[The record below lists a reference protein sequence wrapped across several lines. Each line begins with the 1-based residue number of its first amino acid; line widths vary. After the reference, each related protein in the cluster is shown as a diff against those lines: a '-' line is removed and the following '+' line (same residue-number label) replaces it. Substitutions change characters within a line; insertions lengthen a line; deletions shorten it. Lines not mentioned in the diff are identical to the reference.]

1 MADTLN
7 VEVVDDDASQDSLHE
22 WDSLGYLSIMARI
35 EEEFVIQIR
44 QDNINNFG
52 SISEIVS
59 EIEKCNHQ

>member
-1 MADTLN
+1 MVDTLN

-35 EEEFVIQIR
+35 EEEFGIQIR

>member
-1 MADTLN
+1 MVDTLN
-7 VEVVDDDASQDSLHE
+7 LEVVDDDASQDSLHE

-35 EEEFVIQIR
+35 EEEFGIQIR

-59 EIEKCNHQ
+59 EIEKCNNK

>member
-1 MADTLN
+1 VVDTLN

-35 EEEFVIQIR
+35 EEEFGIQIR

>member
-35 EEEFVIQIR
+35 EEEFGIQIR

>member
-35 EEEFVIQIR
+35 EEEFRIQIR

>member
-1 MADTLN
+1 MIDTLS

-22 WDSLGYLSIMARI
+22 WDSLGYLSIMSLI
-35 EEEFVIQIR
+35 EEEFGIEIR

>member
-1 MADTLN
+1 MVDTLN

-35 EEEFVIQIR
+35 EEEFGIQIR

-52 SISEIVS
+52 SISEIVL
-59 EIEKCNHQ
+59 EIGKCNHQ

>member
-1 MADTLN
+1 MVDTLN

-35 EEEFVIQIR
+35 EEEFGIQIR

-59 EIEKCNHQ
+59 EIEKCNNK

>member
-1 MADTLN
+1 MVDTLN
-7 VEVVDDDASQDSLHE
+7 LEVVDDDASQDSLNE

-35 EEEFVIQIR
+35 EEEFGIEIR

-59 EIEKCNHQ
+59 EIEKCNNK